1 MKKFMF
7 TLITLLTLTTSAQ
20 AMSYYAARE
29 QALFLTDKMAYE
41 LNLTPEQYEAAYE
54 VNLDYLMSV
63 ATIDDLYGPY
73 WLRRNTDLQ
82 FILFDW
88 QYRLYLD
95 ALYFFRPLYWNAGA
109 WHFRIYAH
117 YPHRTL
123 YYFDRPRGWNTY
135 RGMHGARH
143 HAEGSWYQ
151 TRTFNQQ
158 SGGGMRDNWNGQT
171 RTFVNNHQRSG
182 HESSTR
188 TTVRSFS
195 NGSSNS
201 SSTRSFGNGSSNTA
215 PSRSFSNGNSSST
228 RSFGNGSSNTSPS
241 RSFSNGNSSSTR
253 SFGNGNNAGASR
265 SFGGGSGSTPSVRSN
280 AGGSTSGS
288 HSSGGGVSRSFGNH

>member
-1 MKKFMF
+1 MKKFML
-7 TLITLLTLTTSAQ
+7 TLITLLTLTTSVQ

-82 FILFDW
+82 FILSDW

-188 TTVRSFS
+188 TTVRTFN
-195 NGSSNS
+195 NGNSSSNS

-215 PSRSFSNGNSSST
+215 PSRSFSNG
-228 RSFGNGSSNTSPS
+228 SSNTAPS
-241 RSFSNGNSSSTR
+241 RSFS
-253 SFGNGNNAGASR
+253 NGNNAGASR